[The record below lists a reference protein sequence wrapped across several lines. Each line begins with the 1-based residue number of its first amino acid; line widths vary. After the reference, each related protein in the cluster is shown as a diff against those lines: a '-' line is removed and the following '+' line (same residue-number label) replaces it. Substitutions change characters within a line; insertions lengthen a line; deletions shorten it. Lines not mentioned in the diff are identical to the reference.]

1 MGIGDC
7 EIGGVGTVGI
17 GGVRDWGWGNGGLG
31 IVGIGDCGDSGSG
44 DCGDWGRGGLTVC
57 IDRLRQWTETPGA
70 VSINQADRSGKHVGA
85 SFSY

>member
-44 DCGDWGRGGLTVC
+44 GD
-57 IDRLRQWTETPGA
+57 TER
-70 VSINQADRSGKHVGA
+70 RSFEEKKNN
-85 SFSY
+85 